1 MEEVWE
7 ILTFLHI
14 GLTEGIF
21 QHAPVFGSYST
32 FSELLGF
39 PLNKTPTPNP
49 EINIFYLKLVK
60 LVYMKH
66 VNIYTNIIQLF
77 LF

>member
-1 MEEVWE
+1 MEEIWE

-49 EINIFYLKLVK
+49 EINIFY
-60 LVYMKH
+60 
-66 VNIYTNIIQLF
+66 
-77 LF
+77 